1 MKIKTKNWPTGNCKT
16 LDITEYVTRATSGG
30 SYGNGALEDVRDAAE
45 NACAALGR
53 LLDLMARRGT
63 LTAPEV
69 SWIAEDHFS
78 DETAEFVPEEEGE
91 VE

>member
-1 MKIKTKNWPTGNCKT
+1 MKIKTRDWPAGDCKT
-16 LDITEYVTRATSGG
+16 LGIPEYVTRAASGG
-30 SYGNGALEDVRDAAE
+30 SYGNGTLEDIRDAAE

>member
-1 MKIKTKNWPTGNCKT
+1 MKIKAKCWATGDYRT
-16 LDITEYVTRATSGG
+16 LDIPEYVTQSTSGG

-45 NACAALGR
+45 HACAALGR

-78 DETAEFVPEEEGE
+78 DETAEFVPDEEGE